1 MTPRR
6 SLGSRPSHVSAYIRE
21 RAEREV
27 GEARRVKDVLTS
39 RGLSPRKRFG
49 QNFLVQPEL
58 CERIAEHCHLREDDV
73 AVEIGPGAG
82 AITPRL
88 ARRVAKLVAV
98 EKDMGLA
105 EYLREEFADHPRVE
119 IVEGDFLEFDLRAL
133 AAKHDVRQLAVVGNI
148 PYNITTPILERLFEQ
163 RDVVRSAVL
172 LVQKEYA
179 QRLAAAAGSP
189 EYGALTLYAR
199 WHALLEPLMTLK
211 AASFWP
217 RPDVDSMLIRVF
229 MREKPPVDA
238 PEKLLFRIV
247 RAAFQ
252 QRRKQLTSTLANALE
267 RDGEFVAHVG
277 AAAGVDLK
285 RRGETLTLEEFARLA
300 RAVEQRAPEAARDAE
315 TDA

>member
-1 MTPRR
+1 MRSRR
-6 SLGSRPSHVSAYIRE
+6 SLGERPSHASAYVRE
-21 RAEREV
+21 RADREV
-27 GEARRVKDVLTS
+27 GEARRVKDVLLA
-39 RGLSPRKRFG
+39 RGMSPRKRFG

-58 CERIAEHCHLREDDV
+58 CERIADLCHLREDDI

-82 AITPRL
+82 AITARL
-88 ARRVAKLVAV
+88 ARRVQRLVAV

-105 EYLREEFADHPRVE
+105 EYLREEFAEHPRVE

-189 EYGALTLYAR
+189 EYGALTVFAR

-217 RPDVDSMLIRVF
+217 RPDVDSMLVRVF

-238 PEKLLFRIV
+238 PEALLFRIV

-252 QRRKQLTSTLANALE
+252 QRRKQLTSTLANALD
-267 RDGEFVAHVG
+267 RDAGFVAHVG
-277 AAAGVDLK
+277 AAAGIDLK
-285 RRGETLTLEEFARLA
+285 RRGETLTLEEFAKLA
-300 RAVEQRAPEAARDAE
+300 RAVAQRAPGAAGDAG
-315 TDA
+315 AQ